1 MRSAGSPRSD
11 MARATP
17 RRLARAFARRMAM
30 VAVAVACVV
39 AVLPPVL
46 HARGLASRLEGEAAA
61 LAAEAATG
69 LGDLAVRQPVLWRY
83 QTRKILQAIGRL
95 HDRPDLAGLVVSGC
109 EGRTIYSHSNATID
123 GPAAQAEVRAAGRTI
138 AYVQVLLA
146 PPDPGSTALVAL
158 LSLLVA
164 GVIGAGTWWWP
175 TRIVAGQAETISTNL
190 DRLEAADAA
199 LRQVND
205 ALQRRVDAAVA
216 NIRELSQRVVGAQDA
231 ERARI
236 ARELHDGVGQ
246 ALAAVSL
253 ELGRAPAEPA
263 LDGARSATREAL
275 AELRVAI
282 DDLRPARLDSR
293 GLVASLRDVLERF
306 ELRAGVEA
314 SLRHVGEGVSDP
326 ALAAG
331 LLRVTQEALTN
342 VARHAEASEVG
353 VVLTVGGDAVV
364 LAIQDDGVGF
374 DPSAPRVGHGL
385 ANLHDRV
392 TLLGGTITVHA
403 APGRGTAIRVIVPT
417 AVTSDA

>member
-1 MRSAGSPRSD
+1 M
-11 MARATP
+11 
-17 RRLARAFARRMAM
+17 
-30 VAVAVACVV
+30 
-39 AVLPPVL
+39 
-46 HARGLASRLEGEAAA
+46 
-61 LAAEAATG
+61 
-69 LGDLAVRQPVLWRY
+69 
-83 QTRKILQAIGRL
+83 
-95 HDRPDLAGLVVSGC
+95 
-109 EGRTIYSHSNATID
+109 
-123 GPAAQAEVRAAGRTI
+123 
-138 AYVQVLLA
+138 
-146 PPDPGSTALVAL
+146 
-158 LSLLVA
+158 
-164 GVIGAGTWWWP
+164 
-175 TRIVAGQAETISTNL
+175 
-190 DRLEAADAA
+190 
-199 LRQVND
+199 
-205 ALQRRVDAAVA
+205 
-216 NIRELSQRVVGAQDA
+216 
-231 ERARI
+231 
-236 ARELHDGVGQ
+236 
-246 ALAAVSL
+246 SL

-385 ANLHDRV
+385 SNLHDRV
-392 TLLGGTITVHA
+392 TLLGGTITVDA